1 MKFLKVSLPM
11 QIVIALILGVIVG
24 SILHG
29 NKDVINYIQP
39 FGDIFLNLI
48 KMIVVPIVFCSLAI
62 SISNV
67 GDTKTIGRY
76 GGKTLL
82 YFIFMTTFAIALGLI
97 FGNLF
102 KPGSGLNADLLPK
115 GDISKYESTA
125 KVQKVVHMETI

>member
-1 MKFLKVSLPM
+1 MRVIKRINLPT
-11 QIVIALILGVIVG
+11 QIIIALVLGVILG

-39 FGDIFLNLI
+39 FGDVFINLI
-48 KMIVVPIVFCSLAI
+48 KMLVVPIVFCSLAL

-82 YFIFMTTFAIALGLI
+82 YFVIMTSF
-97 FGNLF
+97 
-102 KPGSGLNADLLPK
+102 
-115 GDISKYESTA
+115 
-125 KVQKVVHMETI
+125 

>member
-1 MKFLKVSLPM
+1 M

-102 KPGSGLNADLLPK
+102 KP
-115 GDISKYESTA
+115 
-125 KVQKVVHMETI
+125 VVV